1 MRNAVQLVT
10 YVDRLGGGG
19 IAELAALLR
28 GPLRSLFGGV
38 HLLPFFFPIDGAD
51 AGFDPI
57 DHTHVDPRLGS
68 WADIRSLAA
77 DLDVMAD
84 LIVNHISSRAPQFLD
99 FLRQGPESV
108 HEGLF
113 LTAEA
118 VFPRGLTAAELNAI
132 YRPRP
137 GAHHYRLGQVFKPPA
152 AGHGHRHPQ
161 YRLMPVESGQRDRR
175 RRAPQ
180 PQQRSWANRD
190 PQVELITADRPG
202 RPAHQVHRRR
212 RAPQHQWRS

>member
-28 GPLRSLFGGV
+28 GPLRALFGGV

-57 DHTHVDPRLGS
+57 DHTQVDPRLGS
-68 WADIRSLAA
+68 WADIRPLAA
-77 DLDVMAD
+77 ELDVMAD

-99 FLRQGPESV
+99 FLRRGPGSA

-137 GAHHYRLGQVFKPPA
+137 GAPFTTYTLDNGESRLLWTTFTPEQIDIDVA
-152 AGHGHRHPQ
+152 HPQ
-161 YRLMPVESGQRDRR
+161 GRAYLDRILETF
-175 RRAPQ
+175 A
-180 PQQRSWANRD
+180 ANRID
-190 PQVELITADRPG
+190 AVRLDA
-202 RPAHQVHRRR
+202 
-212 RAPQHQWRS
+212 